1 MRDFRNL
8 EIWKKSVGFTII
20 IYRLTDPFPDKE
32 KFGLTSQLRRASVS
46 MASNIAEGASRN
58 SETDFARYLEISMGS
73 AFEIETQLIVSRE
86 IGYITFEEY
95 NSALESLSV
104 IQKQINQLISKIRN
118 N

>member
-8 EIWKKSVGFTII
+8 EIWKKSVGFTIL
-20 IYRLTDPFPDKE
+20 IYRLTDQFPDKE

-58 SETDFARYLEISMGS
+58 SETDFTRYLEISMGS

-86 IGYITFEEY
+86 IGYITSEDY
-95 NSALESLSV
+95 NSSLETLTV

>member
-8 EIWKKSVGFTII
+8 EIWKKSVGFTIL
-20 IYRLTDPFPDKE
+20 IYRLTDQFPDKE

-73 AFEIETQLIVSRE
+73 AFEIETQLIVSQE
-86 IGYITFEEY
+86 IGYITSEEY
-95 NSALESLSV
+95 NSALETLTV